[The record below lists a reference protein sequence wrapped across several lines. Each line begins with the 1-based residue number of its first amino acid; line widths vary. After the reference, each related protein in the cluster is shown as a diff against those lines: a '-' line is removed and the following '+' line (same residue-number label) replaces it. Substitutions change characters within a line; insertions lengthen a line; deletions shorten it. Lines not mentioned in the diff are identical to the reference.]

1 MSLGCV
7 RVTGQFLRIVFR
19 TLPTTNWISLSRSQ
33 TVDVDR
39 NTFQSDLFVS
49 DLFFSDL
56 FVSDLFESDLFF
68 LFPCHRK
75 GDWLTIPN
83 GWLCYLSPEIMRCLR
98 PGDQQNEALPFT
110 SSSDVFAFGS
120 VSIRV
125 YSSFSVLSPSLSVL
139 SLPFSFRF
147 FLPFFFRS
155 SILLLFILLRKN
167 CSQITSFS
175 TLWFELLYG
184 EWPFK
189 GYLPEVII
197 WQVGSG
203 YKPAL
208 CNLQASK
215 EIKVRTLEN

>member
-1 MSLGCV
+1 MD
-7 RVTGQFLRIVFR
+7 Q
-19 TLPTTNWISLSRSQ
+19 
-33 TVDVDR
+33 
-39 NTFQSDLFVS
+39 NTFDRIG
-49 DLFFSDL
+49 
-56 FVSDLFESDLFF
+56 

-110 SSSDVFAFGS
+110 SSSDGLCFWVSFHPSTHSYFFRSLSFPVFFFLC
-120 VSIRV
+120 
-125 YSSFSVLSPSLSVL
+125 FSVRS
-139 SLPFSFRF
+139 
-147 FLPFFFRS
+147 FFFRS
-155 SILLLFILLRKN
+155 FILLRNN
-167 CSQITSFS
+167 CSQITLFS

-215 EIKVRTLEN
+215 EIKLEHSRISE

>member
-7 RVTGQFLRIVFR
+7 RVTGQFLGIVFR

-39 NTFQSDLFVS
+39 NTFQSDWFQSDWFES
-49 DLFFSDL
+49 DLFF
-56 FVSDLFESDLFF
+56 SDLFF

-139 SLPFSFRF
+139 SLPFSFRCF
-147 FLPFFFRS
+147 SL
-155 SILLLFILLRKN
+155 
-167 CSQITSFS
+167 SFS
-175 TLWFELLYG
+175 V
-184 EWPFK
+184 
-189 GYLPEVII
+189 LPY
-197 WQVGSG
+197 S
-203 YKPAL
+203 Y
-208 CNLQASK
+208 CSYSY
-215 EIKVRTLEN
+215 VRTVLK